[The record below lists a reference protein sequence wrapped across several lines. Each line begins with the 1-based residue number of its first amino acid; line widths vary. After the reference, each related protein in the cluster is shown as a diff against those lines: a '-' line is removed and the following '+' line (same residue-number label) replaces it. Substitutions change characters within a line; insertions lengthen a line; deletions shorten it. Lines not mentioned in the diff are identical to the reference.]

1 MMNDAVL
8 SMTTDAAGAGPT
20 SRIEHLYLFGGIAI
34 GFMLGLLVAAAAWS
48 SMRGAR
54 RRAEADERERRRLGR
69 RKIGQNE
76 WAEAADRVEVPTAE
90 DLERQHGE
98 GNAKGGG

>member
-1 MMNDAVL
+1 MIDAVL
-8 SMTTDAAGAGPT
+8 RLTANAPGTGPS

-69 RKIGQNE
+69 RKIGQDE
-76 WAEAADRVEVPTAE
+76 WAEAADRVETPTAE
-90 DLERQHGE
+90 DLERQHG
-98 GNAKGGG
+98 KGDANGSAG